1 MKAAVVFFLSLCFLL
16 LGRYDHVDAGLY
28 HHRVSHSPAQHME
41 KTLLTKFRN
50 TDQAFLLIKNNS
62 LSEKRENFLNA
73 EDEAEDFAFS
83 RKYISLPR
91 YFIAL
96 TYASVLIFFYSYSK
110 NRLPFCKHLSYA
122 SSYKYILQRVL
133 RI

>member
-28 HHRVSHSPAQHME
+28 HNRVSHATAQHMK
-41 KTLLTKFRN
+41 KTLLTRD
-50 TDQAFLLIKNNS
+50 TDQTFLLIKNNS
-62 LSEKRENFLNA
+62 LSEKRESFLNA
-73 EDEAEDFAFS
+73 EDEAEDYAFS
-83 RKYISLPR
+83 RKYLSLPR